1 LKRAYHHLALTRF
14 RNETERTEIEG
25 LNKAATV
32 LLGGQ
37 YHHRNR
43 RIALAQL
50 RQHRKAVAI
59 RQVQIKQD
67 EVQVAMLGN
76 DLHRLAAT

>member
-43 RIALAQL
+43 GIALAQL
-50 RQHRKAVAI
+50 GQHGETVAI
-59 RQVQIKQD
+59 WQVQVKQD
-67 EVQVAMLGN
+67 EFGMLRN
-76 DLHRLAAT
+76 DLHRLVAT